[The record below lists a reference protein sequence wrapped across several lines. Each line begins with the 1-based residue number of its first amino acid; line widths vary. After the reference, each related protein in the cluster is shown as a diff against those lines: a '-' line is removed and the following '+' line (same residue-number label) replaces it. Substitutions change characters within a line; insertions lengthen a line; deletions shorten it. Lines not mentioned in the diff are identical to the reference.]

1 MLGHGKRGFEYQAW
15 CNSSFQ
21 NFPTSTEDVPF
32 EQNWLPYDNI
42 MLVLEVKCLWL
53 SLSFLLSLC
62 LSCHLVSLS
71 LCMLRF
77 WEQQCTNC
85 VSGKKEEFC
94 DENPALKD
102 LPVDRLPISLQ
113 LFSLFE
119 CTPHPLNSSLLEKGF
134 DLLITENQCILL
146 PMGWSFRFMV
156 GVAVQGT
163 YRDLLHFHFIQI
175 LHTCF

>member
-85 VSGKKEEFC
+85 VSGKKRVLWWKPCFERSTC
-94 DENPALKD
+94 WQAAHLLAALQSLWMYPPPPEQLSVRKRIW
-102 LPVDRLPISLQ
+102 LAHHWKPVY
-113 LFSLFE
+113 FA
-119 CTPHPLNSSLLEKGF
+119 PHGM
-134 DLLITENQCILL
+134 I
-146 PMGWSFRFMV
+146 
-156 GVAVQGT
+156 
-163 YRDLLHFHFIQI
+163 IQI
-175 LHTCF
+175 HGGCRCSRYL